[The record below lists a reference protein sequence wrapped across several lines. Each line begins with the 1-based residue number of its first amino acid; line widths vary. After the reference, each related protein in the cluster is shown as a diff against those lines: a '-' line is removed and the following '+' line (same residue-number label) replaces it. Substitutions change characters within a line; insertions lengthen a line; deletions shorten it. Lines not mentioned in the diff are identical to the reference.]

1 MDVPKVRRKKSKADK
16 HQASQD
22 AGTYLSEGFEKAHT
36 QKAGTYLSEGRYGC
50 VYLPPLDC
58 KANTVKELKK
68 NKGKSVGK
76 LTSISEATQSVNASI
91 VLRGIPNADNY
102 FILINS
108 ICEPKESIEKKD
120 CEPIHNEEQVAQI
133 SMAYGGITLEDV
145 RQKHLNL
152 LTRNFM
158 GYMGHILESGVYLLM
173 NNLVHFDLHR
183 KNIVV
188 QDVPRIIDLGFIW
201 SPTNLNKN
209 NFRSQ
214 LRSYNPLIT
223 QESPEASY
231 VNGRLPPY
239 EINKA
244 LLVSDIIQRKP
255 SCKILEHICG
265 ISLESQEKTFEK
277 FLNSS
282 IVIEKE
288 DAVEFFKIYWTKFDA
303 WGFGTIL
310 AHILYDCMFDTSFV
324 NNIYKPNKIAI
335 NSVVKGLLNS
345 DPVLRLDAIEA
356 LQIWNPNSSLLKE
369 PNIISWISKQSSYRL
384 P

>member
-1 MDVPKVRRKKSKADK
+1 MDVRGKKSKNFEKAHS
-16 HQASQD
+16 HQASQ
-22 AGTYLSEGFEKAHT
+22 E
-36 QKAGTYLSEGRYGC
+36 AGTYLSEGRYGC

-58 KANTVKELKK
+58 KANTSKELKK
-68 NKGKSVGK
+68 YNGKAVGK

-108 ICEPKESIEKKD
+108 ICEPKESKEMND
-120 CEPIHNEEQVAQI
+120 CEPIRNENEVAQI

-145 RQKHLNL
+145 RQKHLNS

-158 GYMGHILESGVYLLM
+158 GYMGHILEAGVYLLM

-188 QDVPRIIDLGFIW
+188 QNFPRIIDLGFIW

-209 NFRSQ
+209 NYRSQ

-239 EINKA
+239 DFDKA
-244 LLVSDIIQRKP
+244 LLVSDIIRRKP
-255 SCKILEHICG
+255 SCKILQHICG
-265 ISLESQEKTFEK
+265 VTLESQEKTFEK

-303 WGFGTIL
+303 WGFGTIIG
-310 AHILYDCMFDTSFV
+310 HILYDCMFDTSFV
-324 NNIYKPNKIAI
+324 NNIYKPNKVAI

-356 LQIWNPNSSLLKE
+356 LQIWNPNSHLLKE
-369 PNIISWISKQSSYRL
+369 PTIISWISKQSSYRL